1 MMRVRLVKAFLYTF
15 HLVIAPA
22 VTQNLVA
29 AHQHLVPLVVLQFTE
44 FSWLKISREVS
55 VRNFLII
62 SDLSYLQPINESSI
76 VYGGNI
82 YAGTVTTTTTSPGYA
97 TAGAGAVAI
106 GETTYTN
113 TQTKTNV
120 KNLGSLDYS
129 RADATATAYAKTGN
143 QTASSQNSSTSISLN
158 LTNH

>member
-15 HLVIAPA
+15 HLVIALA
-22 VTQNLVA
+22 VTQIVA
-29 AHQHLVPLVVLQFTE
+29 AHQHLVALVVLFCE

-62 SDLSYLQPINESSI
+62 SDLSYLQSINESSI
-76 VYGGNI
+76 VYGGNV
-82 YAGTVTTTTTSPGYA
+82 YAGTVTTTTTGLGYA

-113 TQTKTNV
+113 TQSKTNV

-143 QTASSQNSSTSISLN
+143 QTASSRSSSTSISLD
-158 LTNH
+158 LTNR

>member
-15 HLVIAPA
+15 HLVIVPA

-29 AHQHLVPLVVLQFTE
+29 AHQHLVALVVLFCE

-55 VRNFLII
+55 VRNLLII
-62 SDLSYLQPINESSI
+62 SDLSYLQSIDESSI
-76 VYGGNI
+76 VYGGNV
-82 YAGTVTTTTTSPGYA
+82 YAGTVTTTTTGLKYA
-97 TAGAGAVAI
+97 TADAGAVAI

-113 TQTKTNV
+113 AQTKTNV
-120 KNLGSLDYS
+120 QNLGSLDYS

-143 QTASSQNSSTSISLN
+143 QTALSRSSSTSISLD
-158 LTNH
+158 LTNR